1 MTGRVF
7 GKTIIVTGGA
17 GGLGHAISRLLAAE
31 GAAVGVID
39 VDGEGAEGVAQSL
52 TRDGARSIGLSADVS
67 DWRGISSAARQIEK
81 KLGDIDGL
89 VNNAGLAAL
98 GSVHDADEESWRRIM
113 NVNVCGVVL
122 ASKAVLPG
130 MMERRRGVILNIASI
145 AGLVGIQNMAAYC
158 ASKGAVLS
166 LTRQMAVDYAPYKI
180 RVNAISP
187 GTIGSTEMGQRLLS
201 GDASPEAR
209 SRRLARYPMG
219 RYATADEIAQ
229 AALFMLSDEAEFATG
244 SNLTLDGGLT
254 AV

>member
-98 GSVHDADEESWRRIM
+98 GSVHDADEE
-113 NVNVCGVVL
+113 V
-122 ASKAVLPG
+122 PG
-130 MMERRRGVILNIASI
+130 G
-145 AGLVGIQNMAAYC
+145 
-158 ASKGAVLS
+158 
-166 LTRQMAVDYAPYKI
+166 
-180 RVNAISP
+180 
-187 GTIGSTEMGQRLLS
+187 GS
-201 GDASPEAR
+201 
-209 SRRLARYPMG
+209 
-219 RYATADEIAQ
+219 
-229 AALFMLSDEAEFATG
+229 
-244 SNLTLDGGLT
+244 
-254 AV
+254 

>member
-1 MTGRVF
+1 MTGRF
-7 GKTIIVTGGA
+7 LGKTIIVTGGA

-52 TRDGARSIGLSADVS
+52 TRDGARSIGLNADVS
-67 DWRGISSAARQIEK
+67 DWRGISIAARQIEM

-98 GSVHDADEESWRRIM
+98 GSVHDADEESWQRIM

-166 LTRQMAVDYAPYKI
+166 LTRQMAADYAPYKI

-187 GTIGSTEMGQRLLS
+187 GTIAATEMGQCLLAS
-201 GDASPEAR
+201 DAFPEAR
-209 SRRLARYPMG
+209 ARRLARYPLG

-229 AALFMLSDEAEFATG
+229 AALFMLSDEAECATG
-244 SNLTLDGGLT
+244 SNLVLDGGLT